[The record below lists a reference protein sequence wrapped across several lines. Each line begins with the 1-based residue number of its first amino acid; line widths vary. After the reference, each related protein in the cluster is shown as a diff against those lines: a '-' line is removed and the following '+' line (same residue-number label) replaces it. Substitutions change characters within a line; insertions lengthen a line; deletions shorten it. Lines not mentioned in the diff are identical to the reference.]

1 MGIQELIVAII
12 GVFIIYTC
20 IRKITRIVKGKENP
34 CSCCDKS
41 GCGQCHLNNKENTL

>member
-1 MGIQELIVAII
+1 MDIQEVIVAII
-12 GVFIIYTC
+12 GIILLYVC